1 MRRAESYAALAPLL
15 SAQLRRGVVTN
26 CFLSPAD
33 YQREIGDG
41 LFYEEGDGFLL
52 LLRQRAGYRL
62 LNFYL
67 HPGAK
72 LCLPGQ
78 TLPLVTEL
86 ACREKDRD
94 AMSRAQD
101 ALCALGFMECF
112 CRLRRTRAAVP
123 APNNVE
129 DAAAVSFEA
138 VRAFLL
144 EQFDPLT
151 GCIPPDEA
159 LRQAV
164 GAGQVLCLTD
174 ADGISGLLHYAPGRA
189 QCEIRHLAVRA
200 DCRGRGYAGQLLKL
214 LEAKTGGQKCAVWAR
229 VGNTPAEHVYEKNQ
243 FQPDGWRSVVL
254 RLGQDKGVLT
264 L

>member
-1 MRRAESYAALAPLL
+1 MRRVESYAALAPLL

-33 YQREIGDG
+33 YQREIDAG

-72 LCLPGQ
+72 LCLPEQ
-78 TLPLVTEL
+78 PSPLVTEL

-94 AMSRAQD
+94 AMRRAQD
-101 ALCALGFMECF
+101 ALCALGFAECF
-112 CRLRRTRAAVP
+112 RAAIP
-123 APNNVE
+123 APDSAE
-129 DAAAVSFEA
+129 TASEAFFEA

-144 EQFDPLT
+144 AQFDPLT
-151 GCIPPDEA
+151 GCIPPEEE

-164 GAGQVLCLTD
+164 SAGQVLCLMD

-200 DCRGRGYAGQLLKL
+200 DCRGHGYAGRLLAM

-229 VGNTPAEHVYEKNQ
+229 VGNAPAEHFYEKNQ
-243 FQPDGWRSVVL
+243 FQPDGWQSVVL
-254 RLGQDKGVLT
+254 RLG
-264 L
+264 

>member
-1 MRRAESYAALAPLL
+1 MRRVESYAALAPLL

-33 YQREIGDG
+33 YQREIDAG

-86 ACREKDRD
+86 ACREKDQD
-94 AMSRAQD
+94 AMRRAQD
-101 ALCALGFMECF
+101 TLCALGFAECF
-112 CRLRRTRAAVP
+112 RRLRRTRAAVP
-123 APNNVE
+123 VPDNAE
-129 DAAAVSFEA
+129 TASEASFEA

-144 EQFDPLT
+144 AQFDPLT
-151 GCIPPDEA
+151 GCIPLAEE

-164 GAGQVLCLTD
+164 GAGQVLCLMD

-200 DCRGRGYAGQLLKL
+200 DCRGHGYAGRLLAM

-229 VGNTPAEHVYEKNQ
+229 VGNAPAEHFYEKNQ
-243 FQPDGWRSVVL
+243 FQPDGWQSVVL
-254 RLGQDKGVLT
+254 RLG
-264 L
+264 

>member
-1 MRRAESYAALAPLL
+1 MRRVESYAALAPLL

-33 YQREIGDG
+33 YQREIDAG

-72 LCLPGQ
+72 LCLPE
-78 TLPLVTEL
+78 TAVPLVTEL
-86 ACREKDRD
+86 ACREKDQT
-94 AMSRAQD
+94 AMRRAQD
-101 ALCALGFMECF
+101 ALCALGFAECF
-112 CRLRRTRAAVP
+112 RRLRRTRAAVP
-123 APNNVE
+123 APNNAE
-129 DAAAVSFEA
+129 APTEASFEA

-144 EQFDPLT
+144 EHFDPLT
-151 GCIPPDEA
+151 GCIPPEEE

-164 GAGQVLCLTD
+164 SAGQVL
-174 ADGISGLLHYAPGRA
+174 
-189 QCEIRHLAVRA
+189 CEIRHLAVRA
-200 DCRGRGYAGQLLKL
+200 DCRGHGYAGRLLAM

-229 VGNTPAEHVYEKNQ
+229 VGNAPAEHFYEKNQ
-243 FQPDGWRSVVL
+243 FQPDGWQSVVL
-254 RLGQDKGVLT
+254 RLG
-264 L
+264 